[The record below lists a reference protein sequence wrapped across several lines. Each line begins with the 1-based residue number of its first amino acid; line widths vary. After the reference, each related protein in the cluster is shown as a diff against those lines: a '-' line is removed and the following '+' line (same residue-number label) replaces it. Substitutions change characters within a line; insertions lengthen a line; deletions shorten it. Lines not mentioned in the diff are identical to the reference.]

1 MYTDGVTEAE
11 DMDKSLYGE
20 QRLLD
25 LLRREDSRSARIITE
40 HVVDDIARHAGDARQ
55 SDDITILCCS
65 LDQLHT
71 NDTRSLVMTNKIEEI
86 ERMTSFIEEICQE
99 NNLSVEDTF
108 NIHLAVE
115 EAVTNVIMYAYPQG
129 EEHEFQLDVHV
140 LENRL
145 IFKIIDSGKEFD
157 PTLQPDADVT
167 LSLEERPIGGLGIFL
182 IRQIMQT
189 VDYRRV
195 DGKNILTMVK
205 MIN

>member
-1 MYTDGVTEAE
+1 
-11 DMDKSLYGE
+11 
-20 QRLLD
+20 
-25 LLRREDSRSARIITE
+25 
-40 HVVDDIARHAGDARQ
+40 
-55 SDDITILCCS
+55 
-65 LDQLHT
+65 
-71 NDTRSLVMTNKIEEI
+71 
-86 ERMTSFIEEICQE
+86 
-99 NNLSVEDTF
+99 VEDTF

-129 EEHEFQLDVHV
+129 EEHEFLLDVHV

>member
-1 MYTDGVTEAE
+1 
-11 DMDKSLYGE
+11 
-20 QRLLD
+20 
-25 LLRREDSRSARIITE
+25 
-40 HVVDDIARHAGDARQ
+40 
-55 SDDITILCCS
+55 
-65 LDQLHT
+65 
-71 NDTRSLVMTNKIEEI
+71 
-86 ERMTSFIEEICQE
+86 
-99 NNLSVEDTF
+99 
-108 NIHLAVE
+108 
-115 EAVTNVIMYAYPQG
+115 MYAYPQG

>member
-1 MYTDGVTEAE
+1 
-11 DMDKSLYGE
+11 
-20 QRLLD
+20 
-25 LLRREDSRSARIITE
+25 
-40 HVVDDIARHAGDARQ
+40 
-55 SDDITILCCS
+55 
-65 LDQLHT
+65 
-71 NDTRSLVMTNKIEEI
+71 MTNKIEEI

-129 EEHEFQLDVHV
+129 EEHEFLLDVHV